1 MVKHIVC
8 FQFLEEGDGRTKVE
22 NLQIAKEM
30 LERLFETV
38 PTLKA
43 MAVHMNDERASAGNF
58 DMILEA
64 EYESWEDLN
73 AYVVHPEHKK
83 VGQFMAKVR
92 KSRASVDYEF

>member
-1 MVKHIVC
+1 
-8 FQFLEEGDGRTKVE
+8 
-22 NLQIAKEM
+22 M
-30 LERLFETV
+30 LEKLLETV

-43 MAVHMNDERASAGNF
+43 MAVHLNDGRASAENF

-73 AYVVHPEHKK
+73 AYIAHPEHKK
-83 VGQFMAKVR
+83 VGQFMAKTR